1 MLTTTGTKYLTI
13 QQRKLIS
20 GKECD
25 SLSEEKNN
33 RKPNPLTKTMLHRSN
48 IYYSKIYMKENWKK
62 NIQFPLE
69 HSKLRPPKYLTQLSI
84 WKGGLVILDID
95 SQLNSLKIKYI
106 QRLPNFFNGIVSYY
120 INWT

>member
-1 MLTTTGTKYLTI
+1 MLTTTGTKYLAI

-48 IYYSKIYMKENWKK
+48 IYYSKINVKEN
-62 NIQFPLE
+62 
-69 HSKLRPPKYLTQLSI
+69 
-84 WKGGLVILDID
+84 
-95 SQLNSLKIKYI
+95 
-106 QRLPNFFNGIVSYY
+106 
-120 INWT
+120 